1 MTAGVNLKTLL
12 SVALC
17 LLFLFVVQ
25 PAHAARNIPVPA
37 RCTPAVNQGLADL
50 IASGARRG
58 VDNIMACGVAIERT
72 RIHRGG
78 PHGDHH
84 ITTISA
90 ALPSGRSVN
99 VQIVTNDD
107 LDGPVAAQPNDPVF
121 AYGQGFIDHGYWSA
135 GIHDVHCSTHA
146 GADNGWVVIAGV
158 KTPSSCSR

>member
-1 MTAGVNLKTLL
+1 MQACRGPGDRSSSMVSGARIRFYDFRHMTAIPHPRAVSSRAGWIHIPPRTAMFTMTAGVNLKTLL

-90 ALPSGRSVN
+90 ALPSGRS
-99 VQIVTNDD
+99 
-107 LDGPVAAQPNDPVF
+107 
-121 AYGQGFIDHGYWSA
+121 
-135 GIHDVHCSTHA
+135 
-146 GADNGWVVIAGV
+146 
-158 KTPSSCSR
+158 